1 MAELK
6 ALIDRLH
13 GRVDESP
20 NRRTRAIIAEKINL
34 RFGRSTPARTA
45 ATTARPAS
53 PAVRAKVTSAGKS
66 RPPKPSPPSLVHKAA
81 PARSTSGAK
90 AAAKRERAK
99 KEAARLGIT
108 EAELKA
114 RRRAENEANRAK
126 KAR

>member
-34 RFGRSTPARTA
+34 RFGKGPPAQTPPSSAKPAPSTGRS
-45 ATTARPAS
+45 
-53 PAVRAKVTSAGKS
+53 KVVSAGKS
-66 RPPKPSPPSLVHKAA
+66 RPPKPSTRSPAQRAA
-81 PARSTSGAK
+81 PAPSTFAGK

-99 KEAARLGIT
+99 KEADRLGIT

-126 KAR
+126 RER